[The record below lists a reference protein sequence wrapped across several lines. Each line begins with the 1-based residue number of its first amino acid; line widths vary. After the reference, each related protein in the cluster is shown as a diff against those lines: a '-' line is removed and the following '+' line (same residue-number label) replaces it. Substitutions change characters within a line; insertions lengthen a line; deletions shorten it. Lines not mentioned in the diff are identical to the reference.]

1 MLHVILRWCRLLA
14 FQTCTG
20 TFQALSQ
27 CASTNIKA
35 LQLIAALSGETSG
48 LAAKAVQRN
57 AVCSAWRE
65 TELQFEHPWH
75 LISLC
80 GVQGGFVGFR
90 IGFCSA
96 LTRDRAACD
105 SHVFQLL
112 KRECSQHL
120 EHCCMLWLLSIP
132 VQLLISL
139 LFLPQTV
146 VIPRSKVCNFFSF
159 AQLCF
164 MTLFPMTGFLNRK
177 PLAHGIVSLHFF
189 VSSQVFW
196 GCESFCA
203 GSPFPAY
210 VIVGPSEKCHE

>member
-1 MLHVILRWCRLLA
+1 MLHVILRWCRLVA

-27 CASTNIKA
+27 CAPTNIQA

-65 TELQFEHPWH
+65 MELQFEHPWH

-90 IGFCSA
+90 MGFCSA
-96 LTRDRAACD
+96 LTRDSVGEPRVIPMCSTPGKGTFSAPGALL
-105 SHVFQLL
+105 HVMASFY
-112 KRECSQHL
+112 
-120 EHCCMLWLLSIP
+120 P

-139 LFLPQTV
+139 LFLPETL
-146 VIPRSKVCNFFSF
+146 VIPSV
-159 AQLCF
+159 
-164 MTLFPMTGFLNRK
+164 
-177 PLAHGIVSLHFF
+177 
-189 VSSQVFW
+189 
-196 GCESFCA
+196 
-203 GSPFPAY
+203 
-210 VIVGPSEKCHE
+210 